1 MLTKIIAV
9 ALLSAIIIYY
19 LKTTASE
26 FFTPTLI
33 VSSILIIFL
42 VINYITKFIN
52 FFEEISILSGING
65 EIFSLIIKIIAIS
78 YLIEFTAGI
87 ISDMQLNSLAD
98 KVVFGG
104 KIIVFS
110 MILPIIKQIINL
122 LMGLL

>member
-1 MLTKIIAV
+1 MHNN
-9 ALLSAIIIYY
+9 
-19 LKTTASE
+19 AS
-26 FFTPTLI
+26 
-33 VSSILIIFL
+33 SQM
-42 VINYITKFIN
+42 